1 MPYENAP
8 SRRTDSST
16 VLSAAETAMLP
27 LSSMPQPSPYPT
39 ATSHP
44 DHNMDNHNFQGQ
56 YAGFVSRFIAFSID
70 MIIISLI
77 GFLVTFFLGQIIQF
91 FGLNVTVNNAYL
103 GTMLATLQ
111 KVILLSGGLFTTFFG
126 LIYFLFF
133 WTLAGFTPGKGL
145 MGLRVIRRDGS
156 DVTVGVA
163 LRRFFGYWV
172 SAIVFFVG
180 FLWVIVDRRRQ
191 GWHDKIAGTVV
202 IYDWPSL
209 RRRQ

>member
-1 MPYENAP
+1 MN
-8 SRRTDSST
+8 
-16 VLSAAETAMLP
+16 
-27 LSSMPQPSPYPT
+27 
-39 ATSHP
+39 
-44 DHNMDNHNFQGQ
+44 NHNFQGQ

-70 MIIISLI
+70 MIIISLA
-77 GFLVTFFLGQIIQF
+77 GFMVTFFLGQIIQF
-91 FGLNVTVNNAYL
+91 FGLDASVENVYI
-103 GTMLATLQ
+103 GTILATLQ
-111 KVILLSGGLFTTFFG
+111 GAILLAGGLFTTFFS

-145 MGLRVIRRDGS
+145 MGLRVIRHDGTE
-156 DVTVGVA
+156 VTFGPA
-163 LRRFFGYWV
+163 LRRFLGYWV
-172 SAIVFFVG
+172 SAIVFFIG